1 MLGLLLLGL
10 LGCVAGLGNYD
21 SSDSYDYDYG
31 ESDSRNDTDD
41 ERFEDRWPYE
51 YDNLTGYS
59 RCDYR
64 ANGDWTDCVGNRY
77 EQKIDGFGNIRY
89 EKIEDEDD

>member
-1 MLGLLLLGL
+1 MLLLLLGL

-21 SSDSYDYDYG
+21 SSDSYDYDDSCSR
-31 ESDSRNDTDD
+31 SDTD

>member
-10 LGCVAGLGNYD
+10 IGLAAGLADSD
-21 SSDSYDYDYG
+21 SSDSYDYDDSCSR
-31 ESDSRNDTDD
+31 SDTY

-51 YDNLTGYS
+51 YDKLTGYS

-64 ANGDWTDCVGNRY
+64 NDGNWTDCVGNQY
-77 EQKIDGFGNIRY
+77 EQIVDAWGNIRY
-89 EKIEDEDD
+89 EKIDDEDD